1 MQQTTVGPDWAQ
13 SIMRDA
19 REANLARTWST
30 RTQKDGSVA
39 FGCSRSGFVVKVK
52 PSLAAMETCFT
63 VSVMPNNTRAK
74 LTTDTELERV
84 RPESVVRFIAA
95 QLAPPW
101 ADNVV
106 IAEPSTSGSYTA
118 QVEPGV
124 TTRIEL
130 PPAGLP
136 FADRSEVDDLRATV
150 GALRM
155 ALWDV
160 ADEDAA
166 VLSHRI
172 EGRESLEDTIALAE
186 RVCRTLRSLRVAR

>member
-101 ADNVV
+101 VDSVV
-106 IAEPSTSGSYTA
+106 IAESGPSGSYTA

-124 TTRIEL
+124 TTRIE
-130 PPAGLP
+130 LP